1 MNDEKAR
8 PIVNSK
14 LKLVLGGIIAA
25 VLLLIAGASVLRNV
39 VIGKLKETAH
49 QTNVADAH
57 AHLLSLCTM
66 QTNYQID
73 HGGYA
78 GSFSD
83 LGVPPGA
90 RLQGEVLLWN
100 GHYRIRFTQLARDQ
114 EGKVLHY
121 TIEAKPDDTDAK
133 LPRIEI
139 DDQCNLNL

>member
-8 PIVNSK
+8 PIVNTK
-14 LKLVLGGIIAA
+14 LKFVLSGII
-25 VLLLIAGASVLRNV
+25 VGLLLLIAGASVARNV
-39 VIGKLKETAH
+39 VTGKLKEAAH
-49 QTNVADAH
+49 RSNVAGAH
-57 AHLLSLCTM
+57 TDLLALCTM

-83 LGVPPGA
+83 LGVPQGA
-90 RLQGEVLLWN
+90 RLQGEVLLWD

-114 EGKVLHY
+114 DGKVVHY
-121 TIEAKPDDTDAK
+121 TIEAKPDDNDAK

-139 DDQCNLNL
+139 DDQCNLSL